1 MYPHVDNYT
10 MLCHTWTKDLQQFS
24 RLRINPSKDT
34 GEHCLIIIKYP
45 NYFKRFY
52 IILCIES
59 VKLYVHK
66 KGQFLTDLKNELVQI
81 QFIDYIENIELNIR
95 VSKLISTPSTQCED
109 GVTEYDSCAEALT
122 NLQFQDQCD
131 LDPLLLYQPNNAQSL
146 MNKVLDLDK
155 IGAQKCLLPCTQ
167 VDMGAK
173 LNPVNWLDTFE
184 SSNHTDKMF
193 TPGYYITIPST
204 VLYTEMQDHYTLIT
218 FIAEFGG
225 WVGLF
230 LGVSILGAT
239 EFIFSKMYKVS
250 GNMTCKLCA
259 SKCLALL
266 KFACTI
272 GVAIILVKRFQ
283 KICGGEISTN
293 IYFVNSLSSISI
305 SICSTTNMYRDTA
318 YLGNS
323 SSFWTNLTKI
333 SDSIEQVVFQYGN
346 GELVTAYDSK
356 LEKNFTNVMY
366 TLKKP
371 QFDTFIEICHT
382 LDIKHWNRIKKMEVI
397 AKKELTIYVHITG
410 QLLRSGRQGFSFMNK
425 DTTQQIR

>member
-1 MYPHVDNYT
+1 M
-10 MLCHTWTKDLQQFS
+10 
-24 RLRINPSKDT
+24 
-34 GEHCLIIIKYP
+34 
-45 NYFKRFY
+45 
-52 IILCIES
+52 
-59 VKLYVHK
+59 YVHK

-81 QFIDYIENIELNIR
+81 QSIDYIENIELNIR

-146 MNKVLDLDK
+146 MNKMLDLDK

-239 EFIFSKMYKVS
+239 EFIFSQMYKVS
-250 GNMTCKLCA
+250 GNMSCKVCA

-293 IYFVNSLSSISI
+293 IYFVNSFSSISI

-333 SDSIEQVVFQYGN
+333 RDSIEQVVFQYEN

-371 QFDTFIEICHT
+371 QFDTFIETCHT

-425 DTTQQIR
+425 DTTQLIR